1 MKNKK
6 NGRINK
12 SLKIKRIILFL
23 LICIW
28 AVIVFNFSSQNE
40 DESSGL
46 SRKIVELFIKSE
58 ELVSKVE
65 PYVRKIA
72 HFSEYAVGGM
82 LFTLLF
88 NTYEWKDRKII
99 ATSILLGIWY
109 AITDEFH
116 QLLVPDRHGSLFDI
130 YLDSLGFSTGVF
142 CMLLIIKII
151 KLIKDKR

>member
-1 MKNKK
+1 MFMKNKK
-6 NGRINK
+6 INK
-12 SLKIKRIILFL
+12 FLKIKRIILFL
-23 LICIW
+23 LICVW
-28 AVIVFNFSSQNE
+28 AVIVFNFSSQNG

-58 ELVSKVE
+58 ELVNKVE
-65 PYVRKIA
+65 PYVRKVA

-82 LFTLLF
+82 LFTALF
-88 NTYEWKDRKII
+88 NTYGWKDRKII